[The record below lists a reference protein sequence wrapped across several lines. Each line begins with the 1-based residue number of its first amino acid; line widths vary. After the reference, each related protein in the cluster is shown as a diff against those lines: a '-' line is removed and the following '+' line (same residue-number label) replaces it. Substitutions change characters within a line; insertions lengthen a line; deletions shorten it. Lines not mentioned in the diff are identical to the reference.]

1 MDVKSTL
8 TFTPLPPSASPAGRA
23 KSAWERHRGIPFAM
37 LLVFASL
44 AGATVA
50 RAQTLPADEASAKVA
65 LDSSSR
71 HGEYVDIKATGRPTT
86 IPAFVVYPERPDK
99 APVVFIIHEAF
110 GLSDWIRAVADQLA
124 ASGYIA
130 IALDLKQNIA
140 AGLAAARAY
149 GLKLP
154 ACNGKSAA
162 IYYGPS
168 SDAASLTTDETPVV
182 ALTGGSIKRILENWP
197 ATLDAL
203 TKQTK

>member
-1 MDVKSTL
+1 
-8 TFTPLPPSASPAGRA
+8 
-23 KSAWERHRGIPFAM
+23 
-37 LLVFASL
+37 
-44 AGATVA
+44 
-50 RAQTLPADEASAKVA
+50 LPADEASAKAA
-65 LDSSSR
+65 LDASSR

-124 ASGYIA
+124 ANGFIA

-149 GLKLP
+149 GLHLP
-154 ACNGKSAA
+154 AASGKSAA

-182 ALTGGSIKRILENWP
+182 GLTGGSIKRIIENWP
-197 ATLDAL
+197 TTYESLV
-203 TKQTK
+203 KQTK